1 MTQGLKYAPL
11 TEHLARA
18 AQRGDTQVEMTF
30 TQVGDLVSGLP
41 PSARKWR
48 AWWSNDSKSEA
59 QAWRAAGWHVAWVS
73 LDHERVRFETGV
85 VGGTRAAR
93 LAQERT
99 RYEGAR
105 LTRPRG

>member
-1 MTQGLKYAPL
+1 MTQGSKYAPL

-18 AQRGDTQVEMTF
+18 AQRGDTQVEVTF
-30 TQVGDLVSGLP
+30 TQVGDLVGGLP

-59 QAWRAAGWHVAWVS
+59 QAWRAAVWHVAWVS

-85 VGGTRAAR
+85 VGGSRAAR

-99 RYEGAR
+99 RHTGA
-105 LTRPRG
+105 